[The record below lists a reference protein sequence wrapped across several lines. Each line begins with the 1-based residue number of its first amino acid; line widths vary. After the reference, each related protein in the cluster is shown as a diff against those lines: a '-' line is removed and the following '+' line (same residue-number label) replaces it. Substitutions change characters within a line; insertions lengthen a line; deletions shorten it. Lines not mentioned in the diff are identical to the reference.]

1 MSRRAWLAVV
11 LVVTAV
17 AGLAVWIR
25 WPSACGQPLVYR
37 VDRIDE
43 RFGFSRDQV
52 LDLLRQAEDM
62 WNRAAGRDLF
72 VHSPAGTLPVSL
84 VYDERQ
90 HTTQEAER
98 MQGGLRQGRAA
109 HASVGASYEE
119 TRARYESRARDYGEG
134 QAAYAQRLR
143 AYNEQVQH
151 WNARGG
157 ASPDALA
164 TLDAERGQLEAH
176 RRQLETDRAILEE
189 LAAEARSLAERGNK
203 IAETHNRDV
212 ATFNSLYG
220 TPRKFHKGEY
230 DRRAITVFEFRDPR
244 ELTLVLAHELGHALG
259 LDHVDDPAAVMHG
272 LAGGQVM
279 NPIALTPA
287 DVAALR
293 TLCRR
298 R

>member
-1 MSRRAWLAVV
+1 MSRRAWLAVLL
-11 LVVTAV
+11 LVVAA
-17 AGLAVWIR
+17 AGVAVWIR

-37 VDRIDE
+37 VDRVDE
-43 RFGFSRDQV
+43 RFGLSREQV
-52 LDLLRQAEDM
+52 LDLLRQAEAM

-90 HTTQEAER
+90 HTTQASER
-98 MQGGLRQGRAA
+98 MQGGLRESRSA
-109 HASVGASYEE
+109 HGSVGVSYEE
-119 TRARYESRARDYGEG
+119 TRERYEARARDYREA
-134 QAAYAQRLR
+134 QAAYEQRLR

-157 ASPDALA
+157 APPDALA
-164 TLDAERGQLEAH
+164 TLEAERRQLEAQ
-176 RRQLETDRAILEE
+176 RRQLETDRGTLEE
-189 LAAEARSLAERGNK
+189 LAAEARSLAERGNR
-203 IAETHNRDV
+203 IAEAHNRDV

-230 DRRAITVFEFRDPR
+230 DSRAITVFEFRDAW

-259 LDHVDDPAAVMHG
+259 LDHVDDPTAVMHG

-279 NPIALTPA
+279 SPLSLTPA